1 MEDKEIGA
9 LWSSRYPPPNK
20 THPSHILLKALV
32 SILTGQAR
40 IKRRDGDQRETLH
53 KILAQCDVPKDE
65 FYKMAY
71 VGVN

>member
-9 LWSSRYPPPNK
+9 MWSNHYPPLNK
-20 THPSHILLKALV
+20 THASHILLKALV
-32 SILTGQAR
+32 SILSGRAT
-40 IKRRDGDQRETLH
+40 IKRSGDDHRETLQ

-71 VGVN
+71 AGVN